1 MSGAAKV
8 RGEYRPSGFPLV
20 GLCGESDRCPIP
32 SSTNVSILNQIDIS
46 CLGCSVELLLAPE
59 VAPELAAG

>member
-20 GLCGESDRCPIP
+20 GLREDSDRCSIP
-32 SSTNVSILNQIDIS
+32 SNTNASILNQTDIS
-46 CLGCSVELLLAPE
+46 CLGCSVELLLP
-59 VAPELAAG
+59 PGGSLQS